1 MGLQLRPVQMDEEQR
16 SIRQRFK
23 DDRRYFAE
31 RCLKIRNKAGELV
44 PFLFNSVQVYVDE
57 LLDKQRRE
65 TGKVRALVLKARQ
78 EGLSTYIG
86 GRYYHQAI
94 HRRGC
99 QVFIL
104 SHDQDATNNLFGMV
118 DRFHKNNRPGIGPR
132 TGAANAKELYFP
144 GLDSGYRV
152 ATAGAKSAGRGST
165 VQLFHGSE
173 VAHWPNAR
181 EHVAG
186 SMQQVPDLP
195 GTEIVLESTA
205 NGIGGEFHERWQQAE
220 AGDGDYQAI
229 FVPWNWDDSYQRPA
243 PLGFELNDEE
253 EELGRLFGLTVEQ
266 LVWRRA
272 KLAELK
278 DPNLFKQEYP
288 LSAAEAFQ
296 ATGHDAFIP
305 SQLVLQARKRT
316 CEAIGS
322 LIIGVDPARFGD
334 DGFAIAWRQGRKV
347 LKVERKHKLDT
358 IQGANWVRQIIDAD
372 GPARVFID
380 VGGSGA
386 GVVDVLKDFGEPYS
400 RLCDGVNFG
409 GSPQDPTSVGQR
421 GEVIPGARNRRAE
434 MWMRSKDWLT
444 DEGGADLPDDDA
456 LHADAV
462 APSYRYDARQFLV
475 LEAKEDI
482 RKRGLRSPDGWDAV
496 ALTFASPVRSASA
509 SIGSDRWKRF
519 RGMGQGARSLWG
531 G

>member
-1 MGLQLRPVQMDEEQR
+1 MGSGLQPRVIRMDAEQQ
-16 SIRQRFK
+16 SIRQRYK

-31 RCLKIRNKAGELV
+31 RCLKIRAKSGELV
-44 PFLFNSVQVYVDE
+44 PLVFNGVQNYVDE
-57 LLDKQRRE
+57 KLDRQQAE

-86 GRYYHQAI
+86 ARYYHAVT

-104 SHDQDATNNLFGMV
+104 THEQDATNQLFGMV
-118 DRFHKNNRPGIGPR
+118 ERFHRHNRPGIGPR

-144 GLDSGYRV
+144 GLDSGYSV
-152 ATAGAKSAGRGST
+152 GTAGAKAVGRSKT
-165 VQLFHGSE
+165 IQLFHGSE
-173 VAHWPNAR
+173 VAHWPNAAS
-181 EHVAG
+181 HFAG
-186 SMQQVPDLP
+186 VVQAVPDLA
-195 GTEIVLESTA
+195 GTSIVLESTA
-205 NGIGGEFHERWQQAE
+205 AGIGGEFHERWQQAE

-229 FVPWNWDDSYQRPA
+229 FVPYFWSAEYARPV

-253 EELGRLFGLTVEQ
+253 EEHGRLHGLSLEQ

-278 DPNLFKQEYP
+278 DPMLFRQEYP
-288 LSAAEAFQ
+288 ATAAEAFQ

-305 SQLVLQARKRT
+305 SMLVLQARKRE

-347 LKVERKHKLDT
+347 LKVERRFKLDT
-358 IQGANWVRQIIDAD
+358 IQGANWVRSIIDQD

-400 RLCDGVNFG
+400 KLCDGVNFG
-409 GSPQDPTSVGQR
+409 GSPQDPVSVGLR
-421 GEVIPGARNRRAE
+421 GETIPGPRNRRAE

-496 ALTFASPVRSASA
+496 ALTFAAPVRAQGSASA
-509 SIGSDRWKRF
+509 DRWRRLK
-519 RGMGQGARSLWG
+519 GKVNRSLWG
-531 G
+531 A

>member
-1 MGLQLRPVQMDEEQR
+1 VPLGPRVIEMDAEQR
-16 SIRQRFK
+16 SIRQRYK
-23 DDRRYFAE
+23 DDRRHFAE
-31 RCLKIRNKAGELV
+31 RCLKIRAKSGELV
-44 PFLFNSVQVYVDE
+44 PFAFNGVQDYVDGR
-57 LLDKQRRE
+57 LDQQLRDL
-65 TGKVRALVLKARQ
+65 GKVRALVLKARQ

-86 GRYYHQAI
+86 GRYYHQVI

-104 SHDQDATNNLFGMV
+104 THEQDATNNLFGMV
-118 DRFHKNNRPGIGPR
+118 ERFHRHNKPGIGPR
-132 TGAANAKELYFP
+132 TGASNAKELYFP
-144 GLDSGYRV
+144 GLDSGYSV
-152 ATAGAKSAGRGST
+152 GTAGSKAVGRSKT

-173 VAHWPNAR
+173 VAFWPNAKD
-181 EHVAG
+181 HFAG
-186 SMQQVPDLP
+186 VMQTVPDMA

-220 AGDGDYQAI
+220 AGDGDYLPL
-229 FVPWNWDDSYQRPA
+229 FVPWFWSTEYARSP

-253 EELGRLFGLTVEQ
+253 EEYGAAYGLSLEQ

-278 DPNLFKQEYP
+278 DPNLFRQEYP
-288 LSAAEAFQ
+288 ATAAEAFQ

-322 LIIGVDPARFGD
+322 LVIGVDPARFGD
-334 DGFAIAWRQGRKV
+334 DGFAIAWRQGRRV
-347 LKVERKHKLDT
+347 LKVERRHKLDT
-358 IQGANWVRQIIDAD
+358 VQGANWVRQIIDRD
-372 GPARVFID
+372 GPAKVFLD

-386 GVVDVLKDFGEPYS
+386 GVVDLLKDWGEPYAK
-400 RLCDGVNFG
+400 LCEGVNFG
-409 GSPQDPTSVGQR
+409 GTPQEPTSVGSR
-421 GEVIPGARNRRAE
+421 GEVVPGPRNRRAE
-434 MWMRSKDWLT
+434 MWMRSKDWLL
-444 DEGGADLPDDDA
+444 DPGGADLPDDDA

-462 APSYRYDARQFLV
+462 APSYKYDARQFLQ
-475 LEAKEDI
+475 LEKKEDI

-496 ALTFASPVRSASA
+496 ALTFAAPVRSGGGSA
-509 SIGSDRWKRF
+509 ASDRWKRWK
-519 RGMGQGARSLWG
+519 GMGRGVRSVWG

>member
-1 MGLQLRPVQMDEEQR
+1 MMDPEQQA
-16 SIRQRFK
+16 IRQRYK

-31 RCLKIRNKAGELV
+31 RCLKIRSKSGEVV
-44 PFLFNSVQVYVDE
+44 PFLFNGVQSYVDE
-57 LLDKQRRE
+57 RLDRQLRE

-86 GRYYHQAI
+86 GRYYHGAI

-104 SHDQDATNNLFGMV
+104 SHDQDATNSLFSMV
-118 DRFHKNNRPGIGPR
+118 ERFHRNNRPGIAPA
-132 TGAANAKELYFP
+132 TGAANAKELVFS

-152 ATAGAKSAGRGST
+152 ATAGSKATGRGST

-173 VAHWPNAR
+173 VSFWPHAA
-181 EHVAG
+181 EHMAG
-186 SMQQVPDLP
+186 ALQQVPDLA

-205 NGIGGEFHERWQQAE
+205 NGIGGPFHEKWQQAE

-229 FVPWNWDDSYQRPA
+229 FVPWFWASEYARPV

-253 EELGRLFGLTVEQ
+253 EEYGRLYGLTLEQ

-272 KLAELK
+272 KQAELR
-278 DPNLFKQEYP
+278 DPMLFKQEYP
-288 LSAAEAFQ
+288 ATAAEAFQ

-305 SQLVLQARKRT
+305 SALILQARKRE
-316 CEAIGS
+316 CEAVGS

-334 DGFAIAWRQGRKV
+334 DGFAIAARQGRKV
-347 LKVERKHKLDT
+347 LWVERRHKLDT
-358 IQGANWVRQIIDAD
+358 VQGANWVRQIIDQYE
-372 GPARVFID
+372 PARVFID
-380 VGGSGA
+380 VGGTGA
-386 GVVDVLKDFGEPYS
+386 GVVDLLKDFGDPYA

-409 GSPQDPTSVGQR
+409 GSPEQPTSVGAN
-421 GEVIPGARNRRAE
+421 GAVVPGPRNRRAE
-434 MWMRSKDWLT
+434 MWMRLKDWLT

-456 LHADAV
+456 LHADLV
-462 APSYRYDARQFLV
+462 APSYRYDARQFLL
-475 LEAKEDI
+475 LESKEDI
-482 RKRGLRSPDGWDAV
+482 RKRGLRSPDGGDAV
-496 ALTFASPVRSASA
+496 ALTLASPVRAGGMAST
-509 SIGSDRWKRF
+509 GSTRWKR
-519 RGMGQGARSLWG
+519 MKGQLGRSLWG